1 MKGPGS
7 IASVLTLALC
17 DRRHSV
23 CRLCAQLRVGDEP
36 RLTKSAT
43 REGNRMAGSMPKSR
57 YKLSERAQMSRS
69 MSPIRGD
76 VKKEFSSFLSER
88 RQMVA
93 CIQPNLS
100 SGEAGGSPRIPD
112 RPGSL
117 AVRTGRFHDAMVIRR
132 LRFWKLRKQTRW
144 L

>member
-1 MKGPGS
+1 MENLGGPPALLEEIRGMLGIAATQSAHLARDSANGRGS
-7 IASVLTLALC
+7 HL
-17 DRRHSV
+17 
-23 CRLCAQLRVGDEP
+23 
-36 RLTKSAT
+36 
-43 REGNRMAGSMPKSR
+43 
-57 YKLSERAQMSRS
+57 RS

-76 VKKEFSSFLSER
+76 VKKEFSSFLSAR

-93 CIQPNLS
+93 CIRPNLS
-100 SGEAGGSPRIPD
+100 SGEAAGSPRIPD

-117 AVRTGRFHDAMVIRR
+117 AVRTRRFHDAMVIRR